1 LKNEVKKNKK
11 PTMKGEIKKERGEE
25 SSVDGSSPCV
35 WT

>member
-1 LKNEVKKNKK
+1 LKDEIKKIKNQ
-11 PTMKGEIKKERGEE
+11 GEIKKERGEE